1 MNGKRP
7 SQEISLL
14 VTTTPNAS
22 NTTIS
27 VCCPTLSSG
36 WRSLL
41 GCGGGGG
48 SIAIVAIVTLVLVL
62 VLATGIILV

>member
-1 MNGKRP
+1 MNGKCL

-27 VCCPTLSSG
+27 VHRPMLSSG
-36 WRSLL
+36 WQLL
-41 GCGGGGG
+41 SGCGGGGG
-48 SIAIVAIVTLVLVL
+48 SIAIVAIVALVL
-62 VLATGIILV
+62 VLATSIILV